1 MGVTGHTVAAPIPTC
16 RDCPMFVTHRRP
28 RSWDQRCCRERKC
41 WVMDCE
47 HTLCMMAGTWGKE
60 ENWGDL
66 VCYQQMGPCSWQTTE
81 WSSREPPLT
90 NLVSQG
96 KSVDDVR
103 KFVDDLLAMS
113 SVWKRLCT
121 FLFERSGIIIFV
133 CIIPHCRYSRSSLL
147 LCCLLVSWLCCC
159 CLICT

>member
-41 WVMDCE
+41 WVTDCE
-47 HTLCMMAGTWGKE
+47 HTLCMMAETWGRE

-66 VCYQQMGPCSWQTTE
+66 VCYQQRGLCSWQTTE
-81 WSSREPPLT
+81 WSSREHHVT

-103 KFVDDLLAMS
+103 KFVGDLLAMS
-113 SVWKRLCT
+113 SARKRLCT
-121 FLFERSGIIIFV
+121 FLFERSGIIFV